1 MKQAAVVS
9 MSDYEQQWQ
18 AKRCELQVQGFGW
31 NQLSYRRPPPPRFP
45 RLHAL
50 NEEFGKPLGVG
61 LIAIVGTAALFFAL
75 RPVCVGLVE
84 AAKNAF

>member
-9 MSDYEQQWQ
+9 MSDYEQQRQ
-18 AKRCELQVQGFGW
+18 AERRELQVQGFGW

-50 NEEFGKPLGVG
+50 NEEFAKPVGVA
-61 LIAIVGTAALFFAL
+61 LISIGGTVALCFVL
-75 RPVCVGLVE
+75 RAVFVGLVE
-84 AAKNAF
+84 ALRHAF